1 MLSNPLGLPL
11 WQLCRFSFLLSL
23 LCLLMASLSAQHRLM
38 IPNPFD
44 LESKLEVL
52 ALEDSRCM
60 VDLGLGAEAVTA
72 GSFFFDESSGYA
84 DGFLELNRPSGRIL
98 EGKKRVTFE
107 FSARVQPS
115 RNYTDCFVV
124 LRLYTQDGRE
134 FLLPFEIDDL
144 RAGQTQQVR
153 IAPELA
159 FTDLNRGIYHYHFFS
174 GGNEIYSAPTS
185 VALGKR
191 RNHRLPSR
199 NSGCSEPELVKAP
212 QTPLPDSLT
221 WMVSNEDVLVAVGVN
236 DSGYSVDHTLLT
248 DTNPSAGKLALNL
261 VKQSRFRPGSED
273 GFYARKDLLLRVRFD
288 SRGQYQLTVE

>member
-1 MLSNPLGLPL
+1 
-11 WQLCRFSFLLSL
+11 
-23 LCLLMASLSAQHRLM
+23 M
-38 IPNPFD
+38 IPNPVD
-44 LESKLEVL
+44 SQSKLEVW
-52 ALEDSRCM
+52 ALEDSLCL
-60 VDLGLGAEAVTA
+60 VDPGYGLERVAAT
-72 GSFFFDESSGYA
+72 SYFFDDSNNYA
-84 DGFLELNRPSGRIL
+84 DGFLELNRPQGRII
-98 EGKKRVTFE
+98 EGKRKVTFE
-107 FSARVQPS
+107 FSAKVQPS
-115 RNYTDCFVV
+115 RDYSDCFVV

-144 RAGQTQQVR
+144 QAGKTQQVQ

-174 GGNEIYSAPTS
+174 GGSEIYSAPTS

-212 QTPLPDSLT
+212 QTPLPDSMT

-236 DSGYSVDHTLLT
+236 DSGYSVDHTLLS

-273 GFYARKDLLLRVRFD
+273 GFYARKDLLLRVHFD